1 MPFFPITE
9 NLSYWILSPKQTL
22 ENISSHFRKVVPI
35 LLSASSPNERTHILG
50 RKAAT
55 LKFVFV
61 SNANNR
67 VFHVLRNGQ
76 SRTNEWMT
84 LWQAWNN
91 HSSREGVR
99 VLVRGGGLL
108 AIIKIVLKWLKG
120 AKAKKPTSID
130 IEVQKPKNLIYTY
143 NSYPPSLT
151 AAPTTMFFLHNL
163 FLCSLMHERKC
174 KLSKKF
180 RYFGS
185 RQQRWCLYLTTK
197 REMVVIEGQ

>member
-1 MPFFPITE
+1 MTQRRKGQE
-9 NLSYWILSPKQTL
+9 AYKHKGPKTQQ
-22 ENISSHFRKVVPI
+22 
-35 LLSASSPNERTHILG
+35 G
-50 RKAAT
+50 
-55 LKFVFV
+55 LKKSFI
-61 SNANNR
+61 
-67 VFHVLRNGQ
+67 
-76 SRTNEWMT
+76 
-84 LWQAWNN
+84 
-91 HSSREGVR
+91 
-99 VLVRGGGLL
+99 RG
-108 AIIKIVLKWLKG
+108 
-120 AKAKKPTSID
+120 SIG
-130 IEVQKPKNLIYTY
+130 YTY